1 MARFG
6 WSPFL
11 HAEAVQA
18 RSSRSCALISP
29 RHIDKFWKYTEDIDN
44 TTYFALHYLVRQ
56 KSDSTEQQ

>member
-44 TTYFALHYLVRQ
+44 TTYFALHC
-56 KSDSTEQQ
+56 S